1 MNASEVAQYLEDHPE
16 FFEEHM
22 ELLSNIKLKLP
33 GVGRAIPLVERQV
46 ASLRDKS
53 QKLEGTLR
61 DLVNFGEQN
70 DLTSER
76 MHRMTLALLAAPD
89 MLSLLQTIDSH
100 LGQEF
105 GLDAS
110 AVRVWGGG
118 EGSIVTEHDSAS
130 EQAVVFGEGLKGPQ
144 LSAQPLFETALWFG
158 NKAAGLASYAYVPL
172 RAEQPFGIL
181 VLASKD
187 PARFTPDM
195 GTLYIQRLGELVSM
209 ALRRF
214 LEF

>member
-1 MNASEVAQYLEDHPE
+1 MNASEVAQYLAEHPE

-22 ELLSNIKLKLP
+22 DLLSNISLKHP

-46 ASLRDKS
+46 LSLRDKS

-70 DLTSER
+70 DVTSER
-76 MHRMTLALLAAPD
+76 MHRMTLAMLAAPD

-100 LGQEF
+100 LQQDF
-105 GLDAS
+105 ALDAS

-130 EQAVVFGEGLKGPQ
+130 AQTRVFGESLSGPQ
-144 LSAQPLFETALWFG
+144 LSAQPLFETGIWFG
-158 NKAAGLASYAYVPL
+158 DKAPELSSYAYVPL
-172 RAEQPFGIL
+172 RAEQPFGMM
-181 VLASKD
+181 VLASRD
-187 PARFTPDM
+187 AARFTPEM